1 MSVLLRPEVAPAER
15 HLVVLAA
22 AVAMAEAVEST
33 TGVHAVLKWPNDLL
47 VGNRKLAGIL
57 AEAVD
62 DAVVVGIGVNL
73 DWPEVPEELA
83 DIATACNLERGRPTT
98 REAVLEAFLERYA
111 EHLDD
116 LPSARRLYLTR
127 LDTLGRNVRV
137 ERAEDAVVGIAIDVD
152 DGGRLLVET
161 DAGAVETISAG
172 DVVHLRPV

>member
-1 MSVLLRPEVAPAER
+1 MLLRPEVSPAER

-22 AVAMAEAVEST
+22 AVAMAEAVEAT

-73 DWPEVPEELA
+73 DWPSVPDEL
-83 DIATACNLERGRPTT
+83 DGIATACNLEGGRPVT
-98 REAVLEAFLERYA
+98 REVLLDAFLAGYSAR
-111 EHLDD
+111 LDD
-116 LPSARRLYLTR
+116 LPAARVAYVAR

-137 ERAEDAVVGIAIDVD
+137 ERADGALTGIARDLDRRRSPARGDRVRRDRD
-152 DGGRLLVET
+152 D
-161 DAGAVETISAG
+161 
-172 DVVHLRPV
+172 LRG